1 MTEEWKAIAG
11 YEGAYEVSSL
21 GQVRSLDRVNGRG
34 FNIFGKVLEP
44 NPDRRGYLGVSLYS
58 GIKASRRRRVIHQL
72 VAEAFIGAR
81 PEGLDV
87 CHNDGDKTNNRADN
101 LRYDTRSENI
111 LDAVR
116 HGTHYLSRQ
125 GECKRGHPLGAY
137 DGNREKGCR
146 ACARAS
152 ATVKYH
158 KDLAPHIDRIADIHY
173 ENMTG
178 PNRRILRS
186 EIESMIRSGN

>member
-11 YEGAYEVSSL
+11 YEGSYEVSNL

-44 NPDRRGYLGVSLYS
+44 NPDVKGYLGVGLYS
-58 GIKASRRRRVIHQL
+58 GHRASRRRRLIHQL
-72 VAEAFIGAR
+72 VAEAFIGPR
-81 PEGLDV
+81 PDGYDV
-87 CHNDGDKTNNRADN
+87 CHNDGNNQNNKPEN
-101 LRYDTRSENI
+101 LRYDTRSANI

-116 HGTHYLSRQ
+116 HGTQYTSSRVT
-125 GECKRGHPLGAY
+125 CKRGHTLGAY

-146 ACARAS
+146 ACTRAL

-158 KDLAPHIDRIADIHY
+158 TDLTPYVDQIADIHY
-173 ENMTG
+173 KNMTG
-178 PNRRILRS
+178 PNKRILRS
-186 EIESMIRSGN
+186 DIESMLE